1 METKTLT
8 VLTEEQFVEKQ
19 TKLYCD
25 MLYRAMARWQNT
37 QAKKIPNAITW
48 ETKYIYETGRKY
60 FKVIK
65 VEEPFTSKNSV
76 KHQKHTCVEAFIDS
90 EKGNTFRST
99 FNRAQKG
106 SSQLIQIATW
116 NDFGEGTN
124 IVQEGQYALLKI
136 SEFNISRKLP
146 IFRYLS

>member
-37 QAKKIPNAITW
+37 QAKAIPNAITW
-48 ETKYIYETGRKY
+48 ETKYIYETGRNY

-65 VEEPFTSKNSV
+65 VEEPFTSKNGV
-76 KHQKHTCVEAFIDS
+76 KHQGHTSVEAFID
-90 EKGNTFRST
+90 
-99 FNRAQKG
+99 
-106 SSQLIQIATW
+106 
-116 NDFGEGTN
+116 
-124 IVQEGQYALLKI
+124 
-136 SEFNISRKLP
+136 
-146 IFRYLS
+146 

>member
-1 METKTLT
+1 MTTSSETLT

-60 FKVIK
+60 FKVVR
-65 VEEPFTSKNSV
+65 VEDEYKSNDE
-76 KHQKHTCVEAFIDS
+76 HRCVEAFIDRQTGDIFKPAS
-90 EKGNTFRST
+90 WRKPAKGARYNLLDEESLQLCFKNLDP
-99 FNRAQKG
+99 FGGHLYKNRG
-106 SSQLIQIATW
+106 VI
-116 NDFGEGTN
+116 
-124 IVQEGQYALLKI
+124 
-136 SEFNISRKLP
+136 
-146 IFRYLS
+146 

>member
-37 QAKKIPNAITW
+37 QAKKIENAITW

-60 FKVIK
+60 FKVVR
-65 VEEPFTSKNSV
+65 VEDEYKSNDE
-76 KHQKHTCVEAFIDS
+76 HRCVEAFIDRQTGDIFKPAS
-90 EKGNTFRST
+90 WNKPAKGVR
-99 FNRAQKG
+99 FNLLDQD
-106 SSQLIQIATW
+106 SLFELFE
-116 NDFGEGTN
+116 NLDPFGGHL
-124 IVQEGQYALLKI
+124 YK
-136 SEFNISRKLP
+136 RW
-146 IFRYLS
+146 

>member
-19 TKLYCD
+19 TKLYCN

-48 ETKYIYETGRKY
+48 ETKYIYKTGRKY

-65 VEEPFTSKNSV
+65 VEESFTSKNGV
-76 KHQKHTCVEAFIDS
+76 KHPSHTCVEAFIDRQTGDLYKPAS
-90 EKGNTFRST
+90 YRKPAKGARYNLRD
-99 FNRAQKG
+99 QK
-106 SSQLIQIATW
+106 SLISLYQ
-116 NDFGEGTN
+116 NLDPFGGHL
-124 IVQEGQYALLKI
+124 YK
-136 SEFNISRKLP
+136 R
-146 IFRYLS
+146 

>member
-1 METKTLT
+1 MEKTLT

-48 ETKYIYETGRKY
+48 ETKYNYETGRKY

-65 VEEPFTSKNSV
+65 VEESFTSKNGV
-76 KHQKHTCVEAFIDS
+76 KHPSHTCVEAFIDRQTGDIYKPAGWNKPA
-90 EKGNTFRST
+90 KGARYNLLDEESLQLCFKHLDP
-99 FNRAQKG
+99 FGGHLYKNRG
-106 SSQLIQIATW
+106 
-116 NDFGEGTN
+116 
-124 IVQEGQYALLKI
+124 VV
-136 SEFNISRKLP
+136 
-146 IFRYLS
+146 

>member
-1 METKTLT
+1 MTSKTLT

-65 VEEPFTSKNSV
+65 VEEPFTSKNGV
-76 KHQKHTCVEAFIDS
+76 RHLGHTSVEAFIDRQTGDLFKPAS
-90 EKGNTFRST
+90 YKKPAKGARYNLRDQKSLISLYQNLDPFGGHLYK
-99 FNRAQKG
+99 NRG
-106 SSQLIQIATW
+106 
-116 NDFGEGTN
+116 
-124 IVQEGQYALLKI
+124 VV
-136 SEFNISRKLP
+136 
-146 IFRYLS
+146 